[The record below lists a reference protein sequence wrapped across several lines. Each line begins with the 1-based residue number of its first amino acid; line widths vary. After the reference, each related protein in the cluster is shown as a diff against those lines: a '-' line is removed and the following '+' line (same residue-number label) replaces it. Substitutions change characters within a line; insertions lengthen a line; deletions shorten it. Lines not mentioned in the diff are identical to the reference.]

1 MMAPALIIALIA
13 IATFAGVL
21 TSRREE
27 DTQGQRRGALVRSS
41 VYWLFTVVVAF
52 ELAAG
57 ALWDLLRIEYVRVVL
72 AHLGYPLY
80 LLIILGVWR
89 IPGALALLVPRFPR
103 LKEWAY
109 AGAFFDYSGA
119 AASHILAGDGPSQW
133 VGPLI
138 FSGFTLIS
146 WAMRPTSRRLP
157 NVAPTVETRIAPWTV
172 AIGTVAAMLVV
183 AYITLPKGAPPQ

>member
-1 MMAPALIIALIA
+1 MAPALIIALIA
-13 IATFAGVL
+13 IAAFAGVL

-27 DTQGQRRGALVRSS
+27 DAQRQDRGALVRSI
-41 VYWLFTVVVAF
+41 VYWLFTVIVAF

-109 AGAFFDYSGA
+109 AGAFFDYTGA
-119 AASHILAGDGPSQW
+119 AASHLLAGNGPSQW
-133 VGPLI
+133 VGPMI
-138 FSGFTLIS
+138 FSAFTLIS
-146 WAMRPTSRRLP
+146 WALRPASRRLP
-157 NVAPTVETRIAPWTV
+157 KVSPDAETRIAPWAV
-172 AIGTVAAMLVV
+172 AIGIVAAMLVI
-183 AYITLPKGAPPQ
+183 AYLTLPKGAPPQ

>member
-1 MMAPALIIALIA
+1 MAPALIIALIA
-13 IATFAGVL
+13 IATFAGVF

-27 DTQGQRRGALVRSS
+27 DAQEQGRGALVRSS
-41 VYWLFTVVVAF
+41 VYWLFTVVVGF

-109 AGAFFDYSGA
+109 AGAFFNYTGA
-119 AASHILAGDGPSQW
+119 AASHLLAGNGPSQW

-138 FSGFTLIS
+138 FSAFTLIS
-146 WAMRPTSRRLP
+146 WALRPTSRRLP
-157 NVAPTVETRIAPWTV
+157 KVAPDAETRTASWAV
-172 AIGTVAAMLVV
+172 AIGIVAAMLVV
-183 AYITLPKGAPPQ
+183 AYLTLPKGAPPR